1 MPVPDYD
8 IQDFLNKVEAHLQD
22 LDLPV
27 RQAALD
33 EWRST
38 LHQYLQKMPDTDFLR
53 LKRLLGGPR
62 GVANTI
68 RLQKGVSLKGSNAS
82 STRQAVVWVLGS
94 GALVFVLLLTFLWWK
109 FTPLINISDERV
121 QILGGLI
128 DIDGQLGQVKMGDS
142 FEYTDPQYKNFF
154 EGNYEIP
161 AEVEDMIVEFDRG
174 QIELSYTPDNRLSWS
189 CKVSTEPS
197 DGFIRQEKEAVVVSL
212 KNLGGSDC
220 TFKLPSR
227 LKHTINGD
235 AGKVVV
241 LAPANDTF
249 VQLGSGLVEITPD
262 SEVTYRFDV
271 RVGTGAV
278 DGDFAALSKD
288 QGVEIKVDV
297 GTGRVQKI

>member
-1 MPVPDYD
+1 MPIPDYD
-8 IQDFLNKVEAHLQD
+8 IQDFLNKVEVHLQD
-22 LDLPV
+22 MDLPQ

-33 EWRST
+33 ELRST
-38 LHQYLQKMPDTDFLR
+38 IHRYLQTMPATDFLR

-68 RLQKGVSLKGSNAS
+68 RLQKGMPLRGSHAR
-82 STRQAVVWVLGS
+82 STRQAVLWVLGT
-94 GALVFVLLLTFLWWK
+94 GTFLFVMLVTFLWWK

-128 DIDGQLGQVKMGDS
+128 DIDGQLGQVKMGNS

-161 AEVEDMIVEFDRG
+161 TEVEDMIVEFDRG
-174 QIELSYTPDNRLSWS
+174 QIEVSYTPDSRLSWN
-189 CKVSTEPS
+189 CKVTTEPS

-220 TFKLPSR
+220 TFKLPAR

-249 VQLGSGLVEITPD
+249 IQLGTGLVEITPD
-262 SEVTYRFDV
+262 SERIYRFDV
-271 RVGTGAV
+271 RVGTGSS
-278 DGDFAALSKD
+278 DPGFASLSKD
-288 QGVEIKVDV
+288 DGIEIKVDV
-297 GTGRVQKI
+297 GTGRVQKN